1 MRRNLFIAVI
11 TLLAFV
17 LQSTIG
23 KWIAFGDVTPNLIVI
38 VVAAFGFMCGCHV
51 GLIAG
56 FCVGLLWDIFFG
68 SVPGFYAMLMMYIGY
83 MNGAFQQIFF
93 KEDIKLPLILIMISD
108 FLYGLVCF
116 VLQFL
121 LRGRFHFPHYM
132 LYVILPEVV
141 YTMLFTI
148 IIYTPLKA
156 ATLKLE
162 ELALARDRENS
173 HA

>member
-1 MRRNLFIAVI
+1 MRRGLFIAFI

-17 LQSTIG
+17 LQSTMG
-23 KWIAFGDVTPNLIVI
+23 NWISLSGVSPNLLVIIV
-38 VVAAFGFMCGCHV
+38 ASFGFMCGTRA
-51 GLIAG
+51 GLLCG

-68 SVPGFYAMLMMYIGY
+68 QLPGFYSLLLMYIGY
-83 MNGAFQQIFF
+83 MNGGFQQIFY
-93 KEDIKLPLILIMISD
+93 KEDIKLPMILIMISD
-108 FLYGLVCF
+108 FIYGLVCY

-141 YTMLFTI
+141 YTMVLTMI
-148 IIYTPLKA
+148 VYTPLKS

-162 ELALARDRENS
+162 ELALRRERENN